1 MASAED
7 LVSKVPLGLK
17 NRLRNDATA
26 LSRIKE
32 AKSAPLQ
39 KMYVSYH
46 DPIKYTTCSFTYIL
60 HIEDPL
66 QFV

>member
-7 LVSKVPLGLK
+7 LVSKMPLGLK

-39 KMYVSYH
+39 
-46 DPIKYTTCSFTYIL
+46 
-60 HIEDPL
+60 EDIC
-66 QFV
+66 QSS

>member
-7 LVSKVPLGLK
+7 LVSKMPLGLK

-39 KMYVSYH
+39 KDICQLS
-46 DPIKYTTCSFTYIL
+46 
-60 HIEDPL
+60 
-66 QFV
+66 